1 MGLGERFYLFA
12 DEGLQRI
19 SQRLMDGLAHSKDVM
34 PQFAGTRQKVAI
46 PCCRYKS
53 FPAWAQIF
61 PVNSVREF
69 PQKCLQC
76 SGFLV

>member
-1 MGLGERFYLFA
+1 MGLGVRFYLFA